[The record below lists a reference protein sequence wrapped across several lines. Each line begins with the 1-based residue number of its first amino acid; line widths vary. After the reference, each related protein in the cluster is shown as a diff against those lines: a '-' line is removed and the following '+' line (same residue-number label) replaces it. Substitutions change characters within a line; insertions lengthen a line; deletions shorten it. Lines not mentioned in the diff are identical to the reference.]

1 MPETNTQPNIT
12 PPPSPT
18 GPASSSNHHIPRW
31 VWLTVFGITIAA
43 IIAVSL
49 WLLFVRAEPAVAPVV
64 EEDQQQAT
72 STDPYADWKTYTNDE
87 YGFELKYPQD
97 WEVWHQ
103 TDSGANIAD
112 PNDSN
117 RKFLTVS
124 VYDNDPVN
132 LFRGVDSIY
141 EEQDFELNGVTG
153 KKLIGDSA
161 LSGTSAITVILYRDD
176 AYYALQASSDIYDR
190 AISTFKFIDSSD
202 TANWQI
208 YRNEE
213 FEFKYPSDV
222 RVQEG
227 IGGRISIEFN
237 NDYLIEMYF
246 VSASVGYPDCYI
258 TEEVKRQV
266 VFGNY
271 IWTSCDMGYTTVN
284 PNGASLVFMPN
295 SDLHQDWETQILST
309 FKFIE

>member
-1 MPETNTQPNIT
+1 VYSRAMDPLC
-12 PPPSPT
+12 PSPCYEYIAINKNT
-18 GPASSSNHHIPRW
+18 NLTDLSRQVSDSSAKCSEAPGVPCPNVTCPAT
-31 VWLTVFGITIAA
+31 LTNPKATCLKNRCRVVESDAA
-43 IIAVSL
+43 IV
-49 WLLFVRAEPAVAPVV
+49 
-64 EEDQQQAT
+64 
-72 STDPYADWKTYTNDE
+72 TDT
-87 YGFELKYPQD
+87 
-97 WEVWHQ
+97 
-103 TDSGANIAD
+103 
-112 PNDSN
+112 
-117 RKFLTVS
+117 
-124 VYDNDPVN
+124 
-132 LFRGVDSIY
+132 
-141 EEQDFELNGVTG
+141 
-153 KKLIGDSA
+153 
-161 LSGTSAITVILYRDD
+161 
-176 AYYALQASSDIYDR
+176 
-190 AISTFKFIDSSD
+190 
-202 TANWQI
+202 WQI